1 MDKIW
6 VNDLYEHLGQ
16 ADVVSSFLV
25 SEKSLREGKRGM
37 YLRMRLMDKTGD
49 VAANVWNNA
58 SALDKLFEKGD
69 VIKVKG
75 VVSKFKEQI
84 QLTVNKI
91 RKMGEEE
98 FSLPDYLRSTDKDLN
113 SLMDDLYE
121 FIDSVESVQLKQLLT
136 IIFEDQEFLANFK
149 KCPAAKNWHHNYI
162 GGLLEHTISVTK
174 ICAFAAE
181 LYPVDKDI
189 LVAGAILHDIGKV
202 FEYEVSSVIDF
213 TDEGRLIGH
222 LCIGDDF
229 VTQKAREIPDF
240 DLRTLMKIRH
250 LILAHHGEME
260 KGAAR
265 LPQTLEAMVL
275 HYADNMDAQAV
286 GISQLISSVQ
296 QNDAR
301 WTEYNAIHNRYF
313 YIG

>member
-6 VNDLYEHLGQ
+6 VNDLHEHLGQ
-16 ADVVSSFLV
+16 SDVVSSFLV
-25 SEKSLREGKRGM
+25 SEKNLREGKRGM
-37 YLRMRLMDKTGD
+37 YLRMRFVDKTGD

-58 SALDKLFEKGD
+58 TALDKLFQKGD
-69 VIKVKG
+69 VVKVKG
-75 VVSKFKEQI
+75 VVGEYRQQV
-84 QLTVNKI
+84 QLTVNKL
-91 RKMGEEE
+91 RKMGEDEYD
-98 FSLPDYLRSTDKDLN
+98 LQDYMRSTGKDLN
-113 SLMDDLYE
+113 SLMDDLHG
-121 FIDSVESVQLKQLLT
+121 FIENMGNEQLRQLLT
-136 IIFEDQEFLANFK
+136 NIFEDQEFLAKFK
-149 KCPAAKNWHHNYI
+149 KCPAAKGWHHNYI

-174 ICAFAAE
+174 ICRFACD
-181 LYPVDKDI
+181 LYPVDQDI

-213 TDEGRLIGH
+213 TDEGRLVGH

-229 VTQKAREIPDF
+229 VTQKARQIDDF
-240 DLRTLMKIRH
+240 DQRTLMKMRH
-250 LILAHHGEME
+250 LILSHHGEME

-286 GISQLISSVQ
+286 GIAQLMESVQ
-296 QNDAR
+296 QKDAR
-301 WTEYNAIHNRYF
+301 WTEYNTIHNRYF